1 MDLSFRPIIPASANN
16 NNGTTPVTIGQPTFP
31 PPNGKIVSAEMIRY
45 FQDIIVYEFPTI
57 NKSYLKDCA
66 VVAAFLQST
75 RVFDFLFFGTG
86 DKLLYDGYFDTL
98 IECLEKGLPV
108 KNIMSRTF
116 CCLMS
121 KYGFNPNFH
130 TITFTGD
137 ALGSFAEVLKSKFI
151 FKDMVG
157 KQHGQYTHTLQW
169 FGVCLLSDEPGL
181 IEGNYKFTNCIAD
194 LYAYMIS
201 PVSTSKF
208 PGEATLD
215 KTTNQVLEKTPYIR
229 PSGTSASTASAISTT
244 VRILK
249 STFTR
254 APIEA
259 PPTWL
264 RPWKV
269 RVRSA
274 IPKWPTSWPG
284 GLRNTLKSSRSL
296 KARMTSRRWPRHCKP
311 ERNDFTTT
319 LAPAG
324 SQIRNRVRPCLSG
337 RNQMIK
343 NCSNCSKRRSMAT
356 RSSGATSGLPFGRI
370 YPPSSAVVRLSFFA
384 YSYTSAITL
393 AILRSWPSGVR

>member
-116 CCLMS
+116 CRLMS

-215 KTTNQVLEKTPYIR
+215 KTTNQVLEKTPVHKTLWDLCVDCFRDIYHRENPQINLY
-229 PSGTSASTASAISTT
+229 TSSYRSPANVASAMESPGALCNTKMAHFMARRFKKYAEKFKKFEGTNDFQKMAKALQTGKKRLHYNAGSGWITNPKQGTT
-244 VRILK
+244 VFVWTESDDKELQQLLEK
-249 STFTR
+249 
-254 APIEA
+254 
-259 PPTWL
+259 
-264 RPWKV
+264 
-269 RVRSA
+269 A
-274 IPKWPTSWPG
+274 ING
-284 GLRNTLKSSRSL
+284 DQ
-296 KARMTSRRWPRHCKP
+296 
-311 ERNDFTTT
+311 E
-319 LAPAG
+319 
-324 SQIRNRVRPCLSG
+324 
-337 RNQMIK
+337 
-343 NCSNCSKRRSMAT
+343 
-356 RSSGATSGLPFGRI
+356 
-370 YPPSSAVVRLSFFA
+370 
-384 YSYTSAITL
+384 
-393 AILRSWPSGVR
+393 